1 MPYVE
6 SLLAR
11 ELDLRFI
18 DARNIVAEARIG
30 LGIEGYPTK
39 EQGSLIYEEA
49 VRLFQ
54 AKSDK
59 EQNRLREK
67 NWELEA
73 VKMSSSSSS
82 GSDWL
87 DAGSE
92 HRPRTLSSSSSAPSE
107 RWKSHKRTGG
117 ILGVFGL

>member
-18 DARNIVAEARIG
+18 DARNIAAEARIV

-39 EQGSLIYEEA
+39 EQGILIFEES
-49 VRLFQ
+49 VRIFQ
-54 AKSDK
+54 TKSNK
-59 EQNRLREK
+59 EQNLLRQK
-67 NWELEA
+67 NWELES

-92 HRPRTLSSSSSAPSE
+92 HRTTSKSE
-107 RWKSHKRTGG
+107 RPSKSHKRTGG
-117 ILGVFGL
+117 ILGMFGL